1 MPWVL
6 ETFHA
11 PLMASTFDRRCV
23 GQQQSFPHT
32 HEKKNL
38 QPKVQKSR
46 SAEHLMY
53 SKLLFL
59 NNIKHNTTKW
69 TYQYPCISPMH
80 SVQTRSIHL
89 SSRTYLLRNATQRVE
104 SVVTF
109 FWNHHKI
116 TAQRIKYDTHL
127 NVCSTWKLMASK
139 MGSGWLS
146 STSSMMNI
154 RW

>member
-1 MPWVL
+1 MRRSWL
-6 ETFHA
+6 Q
-11 PLMASTFDRRCV
+11 PLTEDVSANNKASRTRM
-23 GQQQSFPHT
+23 
-32 HEKKNL
+32 EKKTL

-59 NNIKHNTTKW
+59 NNIKHKTTKW

>member
-1 MPWVL
+1 MRRSWL
-6 ETFHA
+6 Q
-11 PLMASTFDRRCV
+11 PLTEDVSANNKASRTRM
-23 GQQQSFPHT
+23 
-32 HEKKNL
+32 KKKKTR

-59 NNIKHNTTKW
+59 NNIKHKTTKW

-89 SSRTYLLRNATQRVE
+89 SSRTYATYATYAMQRNATQRVE